1 MLVKESHVDLQT
13 SSGPMRVFIYQ
24 PNVPD
29 YPDAKFPG
37 VAVFTGNTLAPFMFF
52 FCLDMEWFNDRN
64 ELCVLIEASFFILCG
79 SRDLPGDG
87 TLGPLLQVRLELA

>member
-37 VAVFTGNTLAPFMFF
+37 VAVFTGNILAPFVF
-52 FCLDMEWFNDRN
+52 FCLDMAWLNDRN
-64 ELCVLIEASFFILCG
+64 ELCVLIGVLFWSCVGVEIYQV
-79 SRDLPGDG
+79 
-87 TLGPLLQVRLELA
+87 TGPLDRFCR